1 MERHFT
7 DYFRY
12 YSEDFKRMV
21 IYEYLAG
28 GVSQGALL
36 RKYSIG
42 AKSAIPR
49 WMKRFGYT
57 EADKSQDTNFTEL
70 IPADL
75 AKKKEDPTNSELLKR
90 IKELERQLQDEKLR
104 SELYSRIIDKAEK
117 ELKIPIRKKPNSK

>member
-1 MERHFT
+1 MRSRFT
-7 DYFRY
+7 NYFRY

-21 IYEYLAG
+21 IREYLAG

-36 RKYSIG
+36 RKYNIG

-57 EADKSQDTNFTEL
+57 EADKLQDINFTGL

-75 AKKKEDPTNSELLKR
+75 AKKKEEATNSELLKR

>member
-1 MERHFT
+1 MRSRFT
-7 DYFRY
+7 NYFRY

-21 IYEYLAG
+21 ILEYLAG

-36 RKYSIG
+36 RKYNIG

-57 EADKSQDTNFTEL
+57 EADKLQDINFTGL

-75 AKKKEDPTNSELLKR
+75 AKKKEEPTNSELLKR

>member
-1 MERHFT
+1 MKSHFT
-7 DYFRY
+7 NYFRY

-36 RKYSIG
+36 RKYNIG

-49 WMKRFGYT
+49 WLKRFGYS
-57 EADKSQDTNFTEL
+57 EADKRTQINFTGT
-70 IPADL
+70 IPPDL
-75 AKKKEDPTNSELLKR
+75 AKKKEEPSNSELLKR
-90 IKELERQLQDEKLR
+90 IKELERQLEDEKLR

-117 ELKIPIRKKPNSK
+117 DLKIPIRKKPNSK

>member
-1 MERHFT
+1 MERRFT

-28 GVSQGALL
+28 GVSQGELL
-36 RKYSIG
+36 RKYNIG

-57 EADKSQDTNFTEL
+57 EADKSQDTNFTGL

-90 IKELERQLQDEKLR
+90 IKELERQLEDEKLR